1 LRLDRIIAV
10 EKNERWLLVWSFA
23 YFLCLLSSYYVLRPV
38 RDEMG
43 IQAGVQNMQWLF
55 TGTFVVMLAAVPLF
69 GWVATRFPRRRMLP
83 LVYWF
88 FTAALVGF
96 FALLKSGTAQTIVA
110 SAFFI
115 WVSVFNLF
123 VVSVFWS
130 FMADIFNH
138 QQAKRLFG
146 IIAAGGSAGA
156 IAGPALTAALAPALG
171 PVNLL
176 LVSAFF
182 LLLAIVCVHRLV
194 AHAAPIA
201 SSPRNEQP
209 LAGGI
214 LAGVRLIISSPF
226 LISICAYMLLYTTLS
241 TFLYFEQA
249 RIVQEAITVSA
260 DRTRLFASMDLAVN
274 SLTLLGQVL
283 FTGRLVTRFGL
294 TVALAA
300 IPLLTLF
307 GFMTLALF
315 AGLSVLVIFQVV
327 RRAGDFVLARPAREI
342 LFTLVNREA
351 RYKSKNIIDTLVYRG
366 GDAVSGWLVAG
377 LKALGAGTAMVAW
390 AAVPF
395 AALWVFVAYLL
406 GRKQQTLAHSG
417 DSARASAVATGEK
430 RNDMGARADLATSQ
444 PPRGVEALGRSIGG
458 SSDDPA

>member
-1 LRLDRIIAV
+1 V
-10 EKNERWLLVWSFA
+10 EKRERWVLAWSFA
-23 YFLCLLSSYYVLRPV
+23 YFFCLLSSYYVLRPV

-88 FTAALVGF
+88 FTGTLLVF
-96 FALLKSGTAQTIVA
+96 FTLLKSGAAQTMVA
-110 SAFFI
+110 AAFFI

-130 FMADIFNH
+130 FMADIFDH

-146 IIAAGGSAGA
+146 IIAAGGSTGA
-156 IAGPALTAALAPALG
+156 IAGPALTAGLAPALG

-194 AHAAPIA
+194 AHAAPSS
-201 SSPRNEQP
+201 SSPPNDQP

-214 LAGVRLIISSPF
+214 LAGVRLILSSPF
-226 LISICAYMLLYTTLS
+226 RIGICAYMLLYTTLS

-249 RIVQEAITVSA
+249 RIVQEALTLSA

-283 FTGRLVTRFGL
+283 LTGRLVARFGL

-307 GFMTLALF
+307 GFITLALF
-315 AGLSVLVIFQVV
+315 AGLAVLVVFQVV
-327 RRAGDFVLARPAREI
+327 RRAGDFVLARPAREM

-351 RYKSKNIIDTLVYRG
+351 RYKSKNVIDTLVYRG

-377 LKALGAGTAMVAW
+377 LKALGAGAAMLAW
-390 AAVPF
+390 TAVPF
-395 AALWVFVAYLL
+395 AALWVFIAYLL
-406 GRKQQTLAHSG
+406 GRGQQNLALSG
-417 DSARASAVATGEK
+417 DSARAAGVDTGEK
-430 RNDMGARADLATSQ
+430 RNDMGENADIATSR
-444 PPRGVEALGRSIGG
+444 PPRGVEALGRSKLGR